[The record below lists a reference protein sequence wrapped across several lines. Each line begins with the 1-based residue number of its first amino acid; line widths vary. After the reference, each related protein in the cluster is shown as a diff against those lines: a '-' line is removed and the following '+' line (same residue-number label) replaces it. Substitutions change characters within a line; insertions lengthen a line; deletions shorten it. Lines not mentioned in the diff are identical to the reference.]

1 MDQVETDG
9 LFVLAHSNLNVR
21 QTDNV
26 LEEEEVAVVGDSTDF
41 GHQNPS
47 FE

>member
-1 MDQVETDG
+1 MDQVETNG
-9 LFVLAHSNLNVR
+9 LFVLAHSNVR
-21 QTDNV
+21 QTDNI